1 MTRIENRDAADGP
14 SPGVIGLAVVR
25 CAPGFGQHAV
35 DELPDLAQI
44 ERLGEIRRAGPLEEL
59 ALFAATKIRPDTS
72 RTPKASR
79 RSRRP
84 AGRGREKDRA
94 VV

>member
-35 DELPDLAQI
+35 DGAKSPGNVSACAI
-44 ERLGEIRRAGPLEEL
+44 VM
-59 ALFAATKIRPDTS
+59 S
-72 RTPKASR
+72 
-79 RSRRP
+79 
-84 AGRGREKDRA
+84 A
-94 VV
+94 VNR